1 MIELVIE
8 LDMIKHITV
17 VLDTVMLDASPQ
29 HLLFTFMVI
38 FSYKQQRM
46 FGRRVDLSYDIAS

>member
-1 MIELVIE
+1 MVELVIE
-8 LDMIKHITV
+8 LDIIKHITV

-46 FGRRVDLSYDIAS
+46 FGRTVDLSI